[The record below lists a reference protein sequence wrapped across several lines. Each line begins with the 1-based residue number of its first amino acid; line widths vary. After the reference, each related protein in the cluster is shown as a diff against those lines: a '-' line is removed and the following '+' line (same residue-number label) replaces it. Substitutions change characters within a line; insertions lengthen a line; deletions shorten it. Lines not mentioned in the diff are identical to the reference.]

1 MTNSS
6 AVLVLGGAGYIGSHT
21 CKALACAGFQP
32 VCFDNLTLGHRDFV
46 RWGPLVTGEIA
57 DADAIYQ
64 ACQSYNVVAA
74 IHFAAFASVGE
85 SVEYPAKYY
94 QNNVAGTL
102 GLLTGLLRAGVTKMV
117 FSSSCAVYG
126 NPAEQPINE
135 NTRPMPV
142 NPYGMSKLMI
152 EHVLSD
158 YDRAY
163 YLRSMALRYFNACG
177 ADPDSELG
185 ELRDAETHLIPRA
198 MLRLQGHLDAFSVFG
213 ADYPTPDGTAI
224 RDYIHVTD
232 LAEGHVLALRY
243 LLNGGQ
249 STVINLGT
257 GRGHS
262 VHQVLDEISKVTG
275 RAIPA
280 AIGHRR
286 PGDPPVLI
294 ADPAR
299 ASEVL
304 GFCPKYS
311 DLSTII
317 RSAWSWHL
325 KAHPARDSDEK
336 RVGIL
341 KGAT

>member
-1 MTNSS
+1 MNIVCVLVDRPWDGAHCRYRIAAEIASNLGTLALLDTRLNVTNSS

-21 CKALACAGFQP
+21 CKALAHAGFQP
-32 VCFDNLTLGHRDFV
+32 VCYDNLSLGHRDFV
-46 RWGPLVTGEIA
+46 RWGPLVIGEIA
-57 DADAIYQ
+57 DADAVCQ
-64 ACQSYNVVAA
+64 ACQSYNVVAV
-74 IHFAAFASVGE
+74 IYFAAFASVGE

-102 GLLTGLLRAGVTKMV
+102 GLLTGLLRAGVTRMV

-126 NPAEQPINE
+126 NPAEQPISE
-135 NTRPMPV
+135 NTRPSPV

-163 YLRSMALRYFNACG
+163 GLRSMALRYFNACG

-198 MLRLQGHLDAFSVFG
+198 MMCLQGHLDEFSVFG

-243 LLNGGQ
+243 LLDGGQ

-262 VHQVLDEISKVTG
+262 VHQVLDEISRVTG
-275 RAIPA
+275 LRNSCCNWQSPA
-280 AIGHRR
+280 
-286 PGDPPVLI
+286 
-294 ADPAR
+294 
-299 ASEVL
+299 
-304 GFCPKYS
+304 
-311 DLSTII
+311 
-317 RSAWSWHL
+317 W
-325 KAHPARDSDEK
+325 
-336 RVGIL
+336 
-341 KGAT
+341 